1 MSGRKTVLHDLE
13 QLYSQSGNQIL
24 VLYGRRENQSRELA
38 REFCKGKKSFYYYAP
53 EISVKA
59 QKIRMGSEIE
69 KYFQVSLTEENY
81 DTFFKRVKSGDASK
95 LVLVIE
101 EFQHIMKKDETFW
114 ESILKLKA
122 KKLYPGPVMILLCS
136 TNVSWIGQEMPQAVG
151 KSAKKLSGIVKMQE
165 LGFLEVARNFPDYN
179 FRQDVEVFGI
189 IGGLPEYLHH
199 WDGQKDIK
207 YNVCTHIL
215 SEDGYFHNRAMDL
228 IRNQLRE
235 LSVYHTILEALA
247 GGKRKLNELYQ
258 ETGFSRA
265 KISVYLKNLMAFDM
279 VEKVCS
285 FETGGWENAQKGL
298 YQIKDTFVNFWF
310 KFVYPHLSDL
320 YRMEP
325 DRYYD
330 KYIAGDLEHHLN
342 RYFRKVCMEYLE
354 YLDSVNKLPL
364 QIHKMG
370 TWIGKKGNI
379 DIIAQNSIR
388 ENLIC
393 LCNWEEPKITYEM
406 CQNLFASMEQAKVSA
421 NFYYLFSAK
430 EFDEKLVKMVAKEQR
445 ILLVDMNQA
454 I

>member
-136 TNVSWIGQEMPQAVG
+136 TNVSWIEQEMPQAVG

-265 KISVYLKNLMAFDM
+265 KISVYLKNLIELQL
-279 VEKVCS
+279 VEKVFS
-285 FETGGWENAQKGL
+285 YDTAGKDNVQKGIYRISHPL
-298 YQIKDTFVNFWF
+298 VDFYYTYMYPYQSELETLSVGEFYNRYIMQDFRRYVTGYF
-310 KFVYPHLSDL
+310 KQVCRQHLSRL
-320 YRMEP
+320 N
-325 DRYYD
+325 DR
-330 KYIAGDLEHHLN
+330 KRLPVQLEVIGEWVGKAGEL
-342 RYFRKVCMEYLE
+342 
-354 YLDSVNKLPL
+354 
-364 QIHKMG
+364 
-370 TWIGKKGNI
+370 
-379 DIIAQNSIR
+379 DIIAQD
-388 ENLIC
+388 EMEHTLIGS
-393 LCNWEEPKITYEM
+393 CNWERPTTYEDYESLLS
-406 CQNLFASMEQAKVSA
+406 CAKKAKINADYVYMYSA
-421 NFYYLFSAK
+421 FR
-430 EFDEKLVKMVAKEQR
+430 FDERLNLETKVRTNLKLIQVS
-445 ILLVDMNQA
+445 DF
-454 I
+454 